1 MADRNFLQVLLVEVL
16 SVEEVLAFKDFR
28 SDAAVA
34 TFIQLLGILKGNIKT
49 KTTHVLINN
58 SRYSFKSINFQFDL
72 CKTIPNSSLLF
83 LHKKRLWGAPLGF
96 CRG

>member
-34 TFIQLLGILKGNIKT
+34 TFIQLLGILKETLK
-49 KTTHVLINN
+49 
-58 SRYSFKSINFQFDL
+58 
-72 CKTIPNSSLLF
+72 
-83 LHKKRLWGAPLGF
+83 
-96 CRG
+96 